1 MLTNLPKFDFN
12 SGKINLQDS
21 KKIYF
26 LLKTELLSEHYETG
40 FRFPDEFLLMSLV

>member
-21 KKIYF
+21 EKLTSYSRQNYCLNTMRLDSDF
-26 LLKTELLSEHYETG
+26 LMNSY
-40 FRFPDEFLLMSLV
+40 